1 MEAHTA
7 QTSHLEIA
15 KWIARW
21 IVARDVVGEGFI
33 ILRVEVGEALA
44 AVRVGLSHLYVM
56 NAATL
61 CEQLDCAE
69 AQPTAEPVCGI
80 DKPQPQP
87 PNQPELTGPVSY
99 TFPIR
104 ARFLYVSYTY
114 I

>member
-44 AVRVGLSHLYVM
+44 AVRVGLSHLCVM

-61 CEQLDCAE
+61 CEPA
-69 AQPTAEPVCGI
+69 
-80 DKPQPQP
+80 
-87 PNQPELTGPVSY
+87 S
-99 TFPIR
+99 
-104 ARFLYVSYTY
+104 
-114 I
+114 